1 LEEAVKKFVGADN
14 CTRISTSSRTD
25 TGVHAIRNVCH
36 VDMIRRKRQ
45 SGDAEPPHT
54 ARTVHRALNHHLSHS
69 CRAHDIAVTDVEMV
83 DMDSFHARFSATG
96 RTYTYR
102 ILARVTPGAPAHSP
116 VFRGDA
122 DAPAFPLSE
131 RRRAWCV
138 PEPLNIQAMR
148 EAASGLLGH
157 HDFSSFRGARC
168 QANSPIRTIDGI
180 QIESAHIGATSLFPG
195 GKPPNAGAN
204 AAAPAVASAA
214 ELARAVGAVGAAS
227 GAVGAVDS
235 GSNSAYY
242 SPSLLCLHPQEL
254 ELVTVT
260 IHARSYLY
268 HMVRNLVG
276 TLYSAGSGHLSSS
289 DVHAILE
296 AKNRCKAPKMAPA
309 HGLYLG
315 EEMRMHTVADSAHTV
330 ADNSAHSHS
339 PVQHASPLA
348 YSNLT
353 CSYVCLPMHLACTS
367 NASSGC
373 TLRPKREPT
382 PHRRLQGREVRC
394 Q

>member
-1 LEEAVKKFVGADN
+1 MQRYKIGVQYVGRGFYGFQALGDAARPTVQEFLEEAVKKFVGADN
-14 CTRISTSSRTD
+14 CTRIATSSRTD

-69 CRAHDIAVTDVEMV
+69 CRAHGIAVTDVEMV

-102 ILARVTPGAPAHSP
+102 ILAGAVPGLGNGAPAQSP
-116 VFRGDA
+116 PGVFRGDA
-122 DAPAFPLSE
+122 GRPIFPLFE

-138 PEPLNIQAMR
+138 HKALDIQVMR
-148 EAASGLLGH
+148 EAASHLLGH
-157 HDFSSFRGARC
+157 HDFSSFRGGSC

-180 QIESAHIGATSLFPG
+180 QIESAHTGATSLFPG

-204 AAAPAVASAA
+204 AAAVASAA
-214 ELARAVGAVGAAS
+214 ELAVSGVGAVGAAS

-260 IHARSYLY
+260 IHARSFLY

-276 TLYSAGSGHLSSS
+276 TLCSAGSGHLSPS

-315 EEMRMHTVADSAHTV
+315 EEM
-330 ADNSAHSHS
+330 
-339 PVQHASPLA
+339 
-348 YSNLT
+348 
-353 CSYVCLPMHLACTS
+353 HL
-367 NASSGC
+367 
-373 TLRPKREPT
+373 
-382 PHRRLQGREVRC
+382 
-394 Q
+394 